1 MPRQANEMLVYL
13 QMFVEKVS
21 AWFDENGCRS
31 SLTSVKTTSGPASA
45 QSVISRDHQDSRVSL
60 YEENMSVT
68 DFFIRKSQSDSR
80 LSFQNTEPDICLD
93 SVSYSLNL
101 VAYEEQALGSGGTA
115 AEQGQVCKSPPA
127 FYSAT
132 PW

>member
-1 MPRQANEMLVYL
+1 MACPDSTVGMPRQANEMLVYL

-60 YEENMSVT
+60 YEEDMSVT
-68 DFFIRKSQSDSR
+68 DF
-80 LSFQNTEPDICLD
+80 L
-93 SVSYSLNL
+93 
-101 VAYEEQALGSGGTA
+101 
-115 AEQGQVCKSPPA
+115 
-127 FYSAT
+127 
-132 PW
+132 

>member
-1 MPRQANEMLVYL
+1 MSV
-13 QMFVEKVS
+13 
-21 AWFDENGCRS
+21 WFDENGCRS

-60 YEENMSVT
+60 YEEYMSVT

-93 SVSYSLNL
+93 SVSYSFNL
-101 VAYEEQALGSGGTA
+101 VTYEEQVLGSGGTA
-115 AEQGQVCKSPPA
+115 AVQGQVCKPPPA